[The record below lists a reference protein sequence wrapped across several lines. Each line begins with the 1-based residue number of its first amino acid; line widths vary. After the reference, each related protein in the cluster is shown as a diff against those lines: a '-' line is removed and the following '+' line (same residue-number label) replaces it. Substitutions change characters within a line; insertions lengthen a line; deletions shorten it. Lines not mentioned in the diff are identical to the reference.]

1 MGHCYTFTLNTYL
14 VVLYICLGMC
24 KDPTI
29 KLGLD
34 VTDQRIP
41 VVNLGFDA
49 CSNSTYL
56 LEFQNLRLH
65 WWSD

>member
-1 MGHCYTFTLNTYL
+1 
-14 VVLYICLGMC
+14 MC